1 MPCSEANRLKCAQT
15 CSSFFFFF
23 SFSSLSLCL
32 DGYCLLRCFFPFFS
46 LLNIAEKDH
55 RNSEDR
61 RLKERKKRKEGKD
74 GCTEYF

>member
-1 MPCSEANRLKCAQT
+1 MCANVQLIL
-15 CSSFFFFF
+15 FFFFF
-23 SFSSLSLCL
+23 SLSLCL